1 MVILLARIFAEV
13 KDPDELFN
21 LAEQSKYADQRAA
34 MAAKLEAIDYT
45 PPVKIPGGGI
55 THNQLYGNN

>member
-1 MVILLARIFAEV
+1 M

-21 LAEQSKYADQRAA
+21 LAEQSKYADQHAA